1 MMVAPFHFS
10 EILML
15 MLMNGTILNTQMQI
29 VHIKYRRAQSHKHS
43 KCACVRVS
51 SSFDFCLSPCI
62 HIIRFLSTDS
72 KISNAHLHLGCCICL
87 QRTGNLSVCSSHFP
101 KRYFRVR
108 ILNYE
113 RFRILI
119 PHYTKNW
126 NGCLLDSCSNTHTHT
141 FHDGCLRK
149 CIRN

>member
-1 MMVAPFHFS
+1 MMVVPFHFS

-43 KCACVRVS
+43 KCVCV
-51 SSFDFCLSPCI
+51 CL
-62 HIIRFLSTDS
+62 LSTCVCLHVY
-72 KISNAHLHLGCCICL
+72 ISFVFYQPIRRCLKCPPPFGCCVFVYSELEIYLCVAGIS
-87 QRTGNLSVCSSHFP
+87 R
-101 KRYFRVR
+101 KYIWVR

-126 NGCLLDSCSNTHTHT
+126 NGCRLDSCSNHTHT